1 MINLSK
7 FEEINNKDYHMYYY
21 DYDNNYRL
29 SIIDRCNFK
38 DCLRPN
44 QIKFAY
50 GDSSNDEI
58 YYAFLFCEK
67 KSNFLYSLSNL
78 DKNFYLNK
86 MENLYVDTN
95 WFKKRFKEKEEYS
108 DVILYRDSDVE
119 LILDKK
125 FIDQFK

>member
-1 MINLSK
+1 MK
-7 FEEINNKDYHMYYY
+7 
-21 DYDNNYRL
+21 
-29 SIIDRCNFK
+29 
-38 DCLRPN
+38 
-44 QIKFAY
+44 
-50 GDSSNDEI
+50 
-58 YYAFLFCEK
+58 K

-86 MENLYVDTN
+86 IENLYVDTN

-125 FIDQFK
+125 FIDHFK